1 MSIPFYSNLDMNNNK
16 IENTEALAGSSNI
29 KIYQAKGSSGSSTFE
44 ITDDTLVIEDG
55 TTIYAYPDRTNES
68 LYGGFNLKV
77 NGVNYPVYFS
87 TTGNTMEDNYLIHN
101 TIYQFIFDKTNTKV
115 YIVGGYI
122 CNRADMYRY
131 GLVKISQS
139 LSSTWS
145 TVPATAAVYN
155 ATNTLQTNIN
165 NLAATKASAN
175 TLGLIKIG
183 EGLSID
189 SDGVVSASSSSSN
202 QITYIEEADFSTP
215 KGLWEYDEGIYFVKC
230 YYFRCYTKLADKNAG
245 TSTSF
250 TGPCLIVVDYHGTL
264 SYTRRVSVYAGDE
277 VFYCAYNNLGGPSAN
292 QFDFKYTNYL
302 AKDNTDTYTPTAD
315 FHPTTKKYV
324 DDKDVVTYKT
334 YSGGQIG
341 LTDSVNAHS
350 ITSKSELTLLDC
362 EYNYLNI
369 QYTGNMMNYW
379 FRIDLPEG
387 AINSDYIYILSDI
400 PFDEFDT
407 GVHYFIPN
415 VVTVHNRASE
425 EVKVPL
431 SATLCRIDGCLAV
444 KITAINMILETN
456 YLIEGTGM
464 FLYRLK

>member
-77 NGVNYPVYFS
+77 NGVTYPVYFS
-87 TTGNTMEDNYLIHN
+87 TTGNTMEDNYLISN
-101 TIYQFIFDKTNTKV
+101 TIYQFIFNQTNKRAYV
-115 YIVGGYI
+115 VGGYI
-122 CNRADMYRY
+122 CANADQYRY
-131 GLVKISQS
+131 GLLKLA
-139 LSSTWS
+139 LSYRDEWN
-145 TVPATAAVYN
+145 TAPPTGMVYRK
-155 ATNTLQTNIN
+155 TNELQTNIN

-277 VFYCAYNNLGGPSAN
+277 VFYCAYNNYGGPSAN

-302 AKDNTDTYTPTAD
+302 AKDNTSAYTPTAD
-315 FHPTTKKYV
+315 YHPVTKAYV
-324 DDKDVVTYKT
+324 DSKIKKEIIIDCYFITQMGDGNNCTEYFSAEDFLKIFNEEVNNITLT
-334 YSGGQIG
+334 RYSGTGSNGMWYWKVNSISAWTNTNNSNIYVLNFAYINNYSSTPEIASMSFSLDTTTNEVYKGQNG
-341 LTDSVNAHS
+341 SN
-350 ITSKSELTLLDC
+350 
-362 EYNYLNI
+362 
-369 QYTGNMMNYW
+369 
-379 FRIDLPEG
+379 
-387 AINSDYIYILSDI
+387 
-400 PFDEFDT
+400 
-407 GVHYFIPN
+407 
-415 VVTVHNRASE
+415 
-425 EVKVPL
+425 
-431 SATLCRIDGCLAV
+431 
-444 KITAINMILETN
+444 
-456 YLIEGTGM
+456 
-464 FLYRLK
+464 